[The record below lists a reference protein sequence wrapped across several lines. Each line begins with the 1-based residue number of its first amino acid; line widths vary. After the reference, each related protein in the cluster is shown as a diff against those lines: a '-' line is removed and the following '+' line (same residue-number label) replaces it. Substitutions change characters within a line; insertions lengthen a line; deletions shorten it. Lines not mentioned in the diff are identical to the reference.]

1 MKWRKNLLLL
11 FGVSYYTLD
20 GVGPVDNRPPTDKL
34 RQLVK
39 EANKNKFVTH
49 DMQHIVGMNHVKI
62 GLKSMG
68 QIIVSWKL

>member
-1 MKWRKNLLLL
+1 M
-11 FGVSYYTLD
+11 SYYTLD

-49 DMQHIVGMNHVKI
+49 DMQHVVGMNIVLKLQLLNYY
-62 GLKSMG
+62 GLGVM
-68 QIIVSWKL
+68 IF